1 MPGEYGSRYE
11 QDDQPREECGV
22 FAAIRIDGEAD
33 TERDTPL
40 GTQAYQGILGLQ
52 HRGEDGAG
60 ISVYDSETDTF
71 VTSKNKG
78 LITDVFA
85 GGRHLSGFPRGPI
98 TLAHTRYGT
107 GKKSGDAAE
116 KAHPLGGK
124 DSLFMVA
131 MNGHIKEL
139 ENRRGL
145 TDTEYLVEIIDRRMI
160 ELGESFHTSLLTVL
174 RSLNGGYSIVAS
186 DGKSLYAARDPWGF
200 RPLFQ
205 LKTDKYHYFVSEDS
219 ALGPL
224 KGIDPWTAEEVA
236 PGTLVTV
243 PLGGGEAQ
251 TEEIYSVEQPAMC
264 AMEFAYFARP
274 DTTLQGRNT
283 QEVRMNIGRALA
295 RTEDLDF
302 IADAV
307 IGIPDSGSDTAIGY
321 SEQTG
326 IPYIRAITK
335 NPYVGRTFILE
346 NQELRTA
353 TADLKL
359 HVTPAMVQDK
369 DIVVVDDSVVRGTT
383 GRVYIKKLRD
393 AGAKSIHLR
402 IGFPPHVDPCI
413 YGIDTGNPSELL
425 ARRKNMEEMRKYFG
439 VETLRFITDTQLYQ
453 AIENTP
459 PWRDDISTQLGGI
472 CMACVTGEYPTAGRV
487 VELPLLPTRY
497 SG

>member
-1 MPGEYGSRYE
+1 MAGEYGPSYE
-11 QDDQPREECGV
+11 RDDQPREECGV
-22 FAAIRIDGEAD
+22 FAAIRIDGQLD
-33 TERDTPL
+33 SDRDTPL

-60 ISVYDSETDTF
+60 ISVYDAEEGTF

-85 GGRHLSGFPRGPI
+85 GGRHLSGFPRGQI
-98 TLAHTRYGT
+98 ALSHTRYGT

-124 DSLFMVA
+124 NSLFMVA
-131 MNGHIKEL
+131 MNGHVKEL

-145 TDTEYLVEIIDRRMI
+145 TDTEYMVEIIDRRMV
-160 ELGESFHTSLLTVL
+160 ELGEDFHTSLLTVL

-205 LKTDKYHYFVSEDS
+205 LRTDKYHYFVSEDS

-224 KGIDPWTAEEVA
+224 KGVDPWQAEEVE
-236 PGTLVTV
+236 PGTFITV
-243 PLGGGEAQ
+243 PLDGGEAKI
-251 TEEIYSVEQPAMC
+251 EKIYEVDEPTTC

-274 DTTLQGRNT
+274 DTTLHGRSV
-283 QEVRMNIGRALA
+283 QAVRMNIGRTLA
-295 RTEDLDF
+295 RAEEPDF
-302 IADAV
+302 TADAV

-321 SEQTG
+321 SQQAG
-326 IPYIRAITK
+326 VPYMRAITK

-359 HVTPAMVQDK
+359 HVTPAMVSGK

-383 GRVYIKKLRD
+383 GRVYVKKLRD
-393 AGAKSIHLR
+393 AGARSIHLR

-425 ARRKNMEEMRKYFG
+425 ARRKSMEEMRKYFG
-439 VETLRFITDTQLYQ
+439 VETLRFISEDELRQ
-453 AIENTP
+453 AIEDTP
-459 PWRDDISTQLGGI
+459 PWRASVSARLSSV
-472 CMACVTGEYPTAGRV
+472 CMACVTGRYPTAGRAV
-487 VELPLLPTRY
+487 DLPLPKI
-497 SG
+497 SP